1 MQSTSALYQTIIAG
15 DHWFETRLIIDGV
28 GTYGETD
35 LFAMSTTH
43 EMFHNSPTIGSAVAG
58 EITVKMVYPKNV
70 TIPTMAKLLPQVR
83 VCNSSLT
90 SGWLSQGVYFIDTRE
105 RTLTE
110 TNEEVLELH
119 GYDAMLKA
127 EQMYNGRITTTS
139 TDTDMVNEIA
149 YQMGVD
155 VDTRT
160 YTLMTEAYEVPF
172 PTGYSYREILGYI
185 ASMYVG
191 CFIINEI
198 GELRLV
204 TITELPPETNL
215 LVWEGGDPIQFGDD
229 CILV

>member
-1 MQSTSALYQTIIAG
+1 
-15 DHWFETRLIIDGV
+15 
-28 GTYGETD
+28 
-35 LFAMSTTH
+35 
-43 EMFHNSPTIGSAVAG
+43 
-58 EITVKMVYPKNV
+58 
-70 TIPTMAKLLPQVR
+70 MAKLLPQVR

-215 LVWEGGDPIQFGDD
+215 LVWEGGDPIQFGND